1 VSGPQPQL
9 PGIFHTLEP
18 WLDHWGYLAVAAF
31 VFLEDFGVPVPG
43 ETILIAASI
52 FAGAG
57 RLNIFVV
64 AMVAFVAAVVGD
76 NLGYAIGRFGG
87 YTAVTRWGRYVGL
100 TVARVEK
107 ATAFFARHGGKIIVV
122 ARFVEGLRQAN
133 GIVAGISRLP
143 FLRFV
148 VFNALGAAL
157 WVTLWCCVGYFA
169 GNHVVAIYNDF
180 SRYSLYVLA
189 AVAVAAVAFI
199 VHVMLR
205 RRARAAAAEVSPSA
219 EVTEES

>member
-1 VSGPQPQL
+1 VSGPPQL

-18 WLDHWGYLAVAAF
+18 WLNHWGYLAVGAF

-57 RLNIFVV
+57 RLNIVVV
-64 AMVAFVAAVVGD
+64 AVVAFVAAVLGD
-76 NLGYAIGRFGG
+76 NIGYAIGRFGG
-87 YTAVTRWGRYVGL
+87 VAAVARWGRYVGL
-100 TVARVEK
+100 TAARVEK
-107 ATAFFARHGGKIIVV
+107 ATMFFGRHGGKIIVV

-148 VFNALGAAL
+148 SFNALGAAL

-169 GNHVVAIYNDF
+169 GAHVVTIYNDF
-180 SRYSLYVLA
+180 SHYSLYVLA
-189 AVAVAAVAFI
+189 AGGVAGAALVVRVI
-199 VHVMLR
+199 VR
-205 RRARAAAAEVSPSA
+205 RRARAARAVTAPVGDSP
-219 EVTEES
+219 EES